1 MTMMSQIIWSNLHSY
16 MKHLEV
22 PKISYI
28 THLKIVKIYIHST
41 ADEFVMVISP
51 EILYANN

>member
-1 MTMMSQIIWSNLHSY
+1 MSPIIWNNLHNY

-41 ADEFVMVISP
+41 TDEFVMVISS
-51 EILYANN
+51 EI